1 MANPSQQNTSL
12 SGENV
17 IRTEDKHNNVS
28 RSISIA
34 TIIMMASVFLSR
46 ITGMLREVTLANIG
60 GASSEMDAY
69 VAAFLIPELLNHFL
83 AGGFL
88 SVTFIP
94 IFQKYLTKNDPD
106 EAWRCFSNLITI
118 GTAAFALFLPLSI
131 LLAPYFLSLTGLKGQ
146 DPEVFA
152 LTVRLTRIILPAQM
166 FFYWGAFLMAVQYA
180 HQRFF
185 LPALSP
191 LCYNIGIICGGIF
204 LGPRFGIEGFAWGVL
219 IGAFVGNVAVQLPGV
234 LKIGMKYRFR
244 FSLRDPELAHYVKI
258 TIPLVAGLGMTFS
271 NEIFFRYFASFLESG
286 AVASANYALRTMMIL
301 VGVFGQA
308 AGVAFY
314 PYLSKLAAEKAYTK
328 MTELL
333 NNMITRIA
341 LYLIPLSAIMIA
353 LAPQIILILYE
364 HGRFTEESTNQT
376 VPVLTAYLFG
386 AFASAVSI
394 LAARPFYAMQKTLL
408 PMIVSTTVSLLS
420 IPLYYLLSQRIGAAG
435 LGLASSIAMTAQFL
449 ILYTIWGKRYGGL
462 QAAGKEVIKLMK
474 IVFIS
479 IAGAL
484 LCFVIS
490 RQLESFIISDVKRVQ
505 AIFIC
510 ICASLP
516 SLALV
521 FFLYE
526 IFKLQK
532 LRDSVNGLLRRR
544 KG

>member
-1 MANPSQQNTSL
+1 MANLSQQNTGL
-12 SGENV
+12 SDKNALPAQ
-17 IRTEDKHNNVS
+17 DKHSSVS

-34 TIIMMASVFLSR
+34 TVIMMGSVFLSR
-46 ITGMLREVTLANIG
+46 VTGMFREVTLANLG

-94 IFQKYLTKNDPD
+94 IFQKYLVKNDPD

-118 GTAAFALFLPLSI
+118 GTAAFAVFLPLSI
-131 LLAPYFLSLTGLKGQ
+131 LLTPQFLSLTGLKGQ

-191 LCYNIGIICGGIF
+191 LCYNLGIICGGIF

-219 IGAFVGNVAVQLPGV
+219 IGAFIGNVAVQLPGAV
-234 LKIGMKYRFR
+234 NLKMRYRFR
-244 FSLRDPELAHYVKI
+244 FSLRDPEFAHYVKI
-258 TIPLVAGLGMTFS
+258 TIPLIAGLGMTFS

-314 PYLSKLAAEKAYTK
+314 PYLSKLAAEKAYAK

-364 HGRFTEESTNQT
+364 HGRFTEESTGQT
-376 VPVLTAYLFG
+376 VPVFTAYLFG
-386 AFASAVSI
+386 AFASAVCI

-408 PMIVSTTVSLLS
+408 PMIISTTVSLLS
-420 IPLYYLLSQRIGAAG
+420 VPLYYILSRQMGAMG
-435 LGLASSIAMTAQFL
+435 LGLASSAAMTAQFL

-462 QAAGKEVIKLMK
+462 QAAGKEVIKLTK
-474 IVFIS
+474 IVLIS
-479 IAGAL
+479 AFGAL
-484 LCFVIS
+484 LCFVI
-490 RQLESFIISDVKRVQ
+490 RQQLESLIISDIKRVQ

-516 SLALV
+516 ALMLV

-526 IFKLQK
+526 VLKLQRM
-532 LRDSVNGLLRRR
+532 RDSVEGLLRRR

>member
-1 MANPSQQNTSL
+1 MANPSQQNTGL
-12 SGENV
+12 SGKEA
-17 IRTEDKHNNVS
+17 IPAQDKHNLS

-34 TIIMMASVFLSR
+34 TVIMMGSVFLSR

-60 GASSEMDAY
+60 GTSGEMDAY

-94 IFQKYLTKNDPD
+94 IFQKYLVKNDHNA
-106 EAWRCFSNLITI
+106 AWKVFSNLITI
-118 GTAAFALFLPLSI
+118 GTAAFAVFLPLSI

-146 DPEVFA
+146 DPQTFA

-191 LCYNIGIICGGIF
+191 LCYNLGIICGGIF

-219 IGAFVGNVAVQLPGV
+219 IGAFAGNVAVQLPGV

-244 FSLRDPELAHYVKI
+244 FAPRDPEFGSYVKI

-286 AVASANYALRTMMIL
+286 AAASANYALRTMMIL

-308 AGVAFY
+308 SGVAFY
-314 PYLSKLAAEKAYTK
+314 PYLSKLAAEKAYAK

-333 NNMITRIA
+333 NNMITRTA
-341 LYLIPLSAIMIA
+341 LYLIPLSAVMIA

-364 HGRFTEESTNQT
+364 HGRFTEESTRET
-376 VPVLTAYLFG
+376 APVLTAYLFG
-386 AFASAVSI
+386 AFAASVSI

-408 PMIVSTTVSLLS
+408 PMIISTAVSLIS
-420 IPLYYLLSQRIGAAG
+420 IPLYYIFSKLMGAAG
-435 LGLASSIAMTAQFL
+435 LGFASSAAMTVQFL
-449 ILYTIWGKRYGGL
+449 ILYTIWGKRVGGL
-462 QAAGKEVIKLMK
+462 QTAPKEILKLTK
-474 IVFIS
+474 IILTS
-479 IAGAL
+479 AAGAL

-490 RQLESFIISDVKRVQ
+490 KQLESFIISDVKRVQ
-505 AIFIC
+505 AVFIC
-510 ICASLP
+510 ICSSLP
-516 SLALV
+516 ALAFV
-521 FFLYE
+521 FFFYE
-526 IFKLQK
+526 ILKLQK
-532 LRDSVNGLLRRR
+532 LRDTIDILLRRR
-544 KG
+544 KNR

>member
-1 MANPSQQNTSL
+1 MANPSQQNTNL
-12 SGENV
+12 NDENIV
-17 IRTEDKHNNVS
+17 TAQDKQNSVS

-94 IFQKYLTKNDPD
+94 IFQKYLVKNDPD

-118 GTAAFALFLPLSI
+118 GTAAFAVFLPLSV

-146 DPEVFA
+146 DPQTFA

-191 LCYNIGIICGGIF
+191 LCYNLGIILGGIF
-204 LGPRFGIEGFAWGVL
+204 LGPRFGVEGFAWGVL
-219 IGAFVGNVAVQLPGV
+219 IGAFIGNVAVQLPGA
-234 LKIGMKYRFR
+234 LNLRMKYRFR
-244 FSLRDPELAHYVKI
+244 FSLRDPEFAHYVKI

-286 AVASANYALRTMMIL
+286 SVASANYALRTMMIL

-314 PYLSKLAAEKAYTK
+314 PYLAKLAAEKAYAK

-341 LYLIPLSAIMIA
+341 LYLIPLSAIMMA
-353 LAPQIILILYE
+353 LAPQIIIILYE
-364 HGRFTEESTNQT
+364 HGRFTEESTQKT

-386 AFASAVSI
+386 AFASAVCI

-408 PMIVSTTVSLLS
+408 PMIISTAVSLLS
-420 IPLYYLLSQRIGAAG
+420 IPLYYMLSRQMGAAG
-435 LGLASSIAMTAQFL
+435 LGVASSAAMTAQFL

-462 QAAGKEVIKLMK
+462 STAKNEIFKLTK
-474 IVFIS
+474 IVLIS
-479 IAGAL
+479 VTGML
-484 LCFVIS
+484 LCFAIR
-490 RQLESFIISDVKRVQ
+490 RQLESFIISDIKRVQ
-505 AIFIC
+505 AVFIC
-510 ICASLP
+510 IGASLP
-516 SLALV
+516 ALGLV

-532 LRDSVNGLLRRR
+532 LRDSVEGLLRRR
-544 KG
+544 RR